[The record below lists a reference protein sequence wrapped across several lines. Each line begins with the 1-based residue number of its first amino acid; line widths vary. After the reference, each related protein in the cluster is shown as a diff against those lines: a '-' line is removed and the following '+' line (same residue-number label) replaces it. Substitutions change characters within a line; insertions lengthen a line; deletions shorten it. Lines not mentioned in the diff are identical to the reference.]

1 MSAPDSPTPAAPR
14 GLGPRLAAEVRSL
27 LVDACASSMLLF
39 KAMIP
44 AVILVKVLQE
54 FGLISLLA
62 RPLEPLMA
70 LVGLPASM
78 GLVWGTAMLNN
89 IYSSMVVFVS
99 LASDPSL
106 GAGLTQAQATVLCTM
121 ILIAHSLP
129 VELKVARQCGPTM
142 LSQGVIRVGA
152 AMLCGMAMHG
162 VFAAT
167 GWLSQANVILFTPG
181 REPHGWGQWAWDQAV
196 NLLAIFGIIVA
207 LMALMRLLKLLR
219 VTDLLVWVLA
229 PVLRVVGIGR
239 DAAAITVVG
248 LALGMTYGGGL
259 IINEARSG
267 RVGLRDIF
275 NSVTFMGLT
284 HALIEDTLL
293 MVMLG
298 ADFQGVFWGRL
309 LFSLALLAVLAR
321 LLARVPHE
329 VFARR
334 LMRPAPAPAGRA

>member
-1 MSAPDSPTPAAPR
+1 MCAPAPPTPPTPLTPLTPR
-14 GLGPRLAAEVRSL
+14 GLGPRLLAEARSL
-27 LVDACASSMLLF
+27 LRDAMASSMLLF

-78 GLVWGTAMLNN
+78 GLVWATAMFNN

-99 LASDPSL
+99 LAADPSL
-106 GAGLTQAQATVLCTM
+106 GAGLSQAQSTVLCTM

-142 LSQGVIRVGA
+142 LSQGVVRVGA
-152 AMLCGMAMHG
+152 AMLCGMAMH
-162 VFAAT
+162 VTFAAT
-167 GWLSQANVILFTPG
+167 GWLSEANIILFTPG
-181 REPHGWGQWAWDQAV
+181 RRPEGWAQWAWDQAV
-196 NLLAIFGIIVA
+196 NLAAIFAIIVA
-207 LMALMRLLKLLR
+207 LMALMRLLKLLK

-229 PVLRVVGIGR
+229 PVLRLVGIGR
-239 DAAAITVVG
+239 DAAAITVIG

-259 IINEARSG
+259 IINESRSG
-267 RVGLRDIF
+267 RIGARDVF

-298 ADFQGVFWGRL
+298 ADFMGVFWGRL

-321 LLARVPHE
+321 LLARLPE
-329 VFARR
+329 AAFTRR
-334 LMRPAPAPAGRA
+334 FMRPA

>member
-1 MSAPDSPTPAAPR
+1 
-14 GLGPRLAAEVRSL
+14 
-27 LVDACASSMLLF
+27 MLLF

-44 AVILVKVLQE
+44 AVILVKILQE
-54 FGLISLLA
+54 LELISLLA
-62 RPLEPLMA
+62 KPLEPLMA

-78 GLVWGTAMLNN
+78 GLVWATALLNN

-106 GAGLTQAQATVLCTM
+106 GAGLSQAQSTVLCTM

-152 AMLCGMAMHG
+152 AMLCGMAMHC
-162 VFAAT
+162 VYSAT
-167 GWLSQANVILFTPG
+167 GWLSNANAIFWTPG
-181 REPHGWGQWAWDQAV
+181 RQPEGWGEWAWDQTL
-196 NLLAIFGIIVA
+196 NLVAIFAVILA
-207 LMALMRLLKLLR
+207 LMAFMRLLKILR
-219 VTDLLVWVLA
+219 ATDLLVWLLA
-229 PVLRVVGIGR
+229 PVLRLVGIGR

-259 IINEARSG
+259 IINESRSG
-267 RVGLRDIF
+267 RIGARDIF

-309 LFSLALLAVLAR
+309 LFSLAFLAVLAR
-321 LLARVPHE
+321 IISRMSDQA
-329 VFARR
+329 FARR
-334 LMRPAPAPAGRA
+334 FMRPA

>member
-1 MSAPDSPTPAAPR
+1 MPAPDSSSPAARP
-14 GLGPRLAAEVRSL
+14 GLGRRLIAEARSL
-27 LVDACASSMLLF
+27 LRDASASSMLLF

-54 FGLISLLA
+54 LGLISLLA
-62 RPLEPLMA
+62 TPLEPLMA

-78 GLVWGTAMLNN
+78 GLVWATAMFNN

-99 LASDPSL
+99 LTSDPSL
-106 GAGLTQAQATVLCTM
+106 GAGLSQAQATVLCVM

-162 VFAAT
+162 FYAAT
-167 GWLSQANVILFTPG
+167 GWLDQANVILFTPG
-181 REPHGWGQWAWDQAV
+181 RQPEGWGQWAWDQML
-196 NLLAIFGIIVA
+196 NLLAIFAIIVA
-207 LMALMRLLKLLR
+207 LMALMRLLKILR

-259 IINEARSG
+259 IINESRSG
-267 RVGLRDIF
+267 RIGMRDVF

-321 LLARVPHE
+321 IISRMPDQA
-329 VFARR
+329 FTRR
-334 LMRPAPAPAGRA
+334 FMRPA

>member
-1 MSAPDSPTPAAPR
+1 MPAPESPSPR
-14 GLGPRLAAEVRSL
+14 GLGPLLAAEASSL
-27 LVDACASSMLLF
+27 LRDASASSWLLF

-44 AVILVKVLQE
+44 AVIVVKVLQE
-54 FGLISLLA
+54 LDLIVLLA

-78 GLVWGTAMLNN
+78 GLVWATAMLNN
-89 IYSSMVVFVS
+89 IYAAMVVFVS

-106 GAGLTQAQATVLCTM
+106 GAGLSQAQATVLCVM
-121 ILIAHSLP
+121 MLIAHSLP

-152 AMLCGMAMHG
+152 AMLCGMAMHWCY
-162 VFAAT
+162 AAS
-167 GWLSQANVILFTPG
+167 GWLSQPNAILFTPG
-181 REPHGWGQWAWDQAV
+181 RRPDGWGQWAWDQTL
-196 NLLAIFGIIVA
+196 NLLAIFAVIVA
-207 LMALMRLLKLLR
+207 LMALMRLLKVLR
-219 VTDLLVWVLA
+219 VTDLLVRLLA
-229 PVLRVVGIGR
+229 PLLRLVGVGR

-248 LALGMTYGGGL
+248 LALGLTYGGGL
-259 IINEARSG
+259 IINESRSG
-267 RVGLRDIF
+267 RIGMRDVF

-321 LLARVPHE
+321 MLARMPDH

-334 LMRPAPAPAGRA
+334 LMRPA